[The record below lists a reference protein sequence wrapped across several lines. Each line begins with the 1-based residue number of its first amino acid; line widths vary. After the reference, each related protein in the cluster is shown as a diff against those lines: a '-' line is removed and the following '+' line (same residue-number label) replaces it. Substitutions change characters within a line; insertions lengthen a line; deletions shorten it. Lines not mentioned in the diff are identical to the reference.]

1 MTKLVFL
8 PRGVTAPGT
17 AWVDAAAVARV
28 GAAAATQV
36 GAAAVAQI
44 GAAVAVAPTAL
55 VDLVSEGGEL

>member
-8 PRGVTAPGT
+8 PRGVTAPG
-17 AWVDAAAVARV
+17 AAQVDAAAVA
-28 GAAAATQV
+28 QV
-36 GAAAVAQI
+36 